1 MKHRGFPSGSPPPPP
16 SPRTLDSVPLPHL
29 NLLPPICLQ
38 LKNQFVRCFSLCSA
52 VASSFNLQG
61 HLNPHKSK
69 HSNQTS
75 PLFKMSCHRWGT
87 NRTPWLIGQFKRKM
101 AKTENDISRERPLR
115 QRHGDATVALSSCY
129 GKGFPFNTCFIELFY
144 LENPLSL
151 TNGVWKVRVR
161 MSLASVQ
168 FTKIGKAP
176 PKNKMDSSPHTEN
189 TATSLLRTGFS
200 CSVFSVFFPK

>member
-1 MKHRGFPSGSPPPPP
+1 MFTKCDFKTQVLRWLLFGASWRSRGITPVTMKHCGFPSGSPTPPP
-16 SPRTLDSVPLPHL
+16 SPRTPDSAPLPHL

-101 AKTENDISRERPLR
+101 AKRENDISRERPLR

-144 LENPLSL
+144 LENPRLVGSE
-151 TNGVWKVRVR
+151 K
-161 MSLASVQ
+161 S
-168 FTKIGKAP
+168 
-176 PKNKMDSSPHTEN
+176 
-189 TATSLLRTGFS
+189 GFG
-200 CSVFSVFFPK
+200 CL